1 MYTGTIDSYFDYCF
15 ARIPDFDPAMAM
27 IVGDSLTSDILGGK
41 NAGLRTCWFNRTGR
55 PPRPDIVPDFEIH
68 RLEELP
74 DILEQC

>member
-1 MYTGTIDSYFDYCF
+1 
-15 ARIPDFDPAMAM
+15 MAM
-27 IVGDSLTSDILGGK
+27 IVGDSLTSDILGGR

>member
-1 MYTGTIDSYFDYCF
+1 
-15 ARIPDFDPAMAM
+15 MAM

-41 NAGLRTCWFNRTGR
+41 NAGLRTCWFNRTGC